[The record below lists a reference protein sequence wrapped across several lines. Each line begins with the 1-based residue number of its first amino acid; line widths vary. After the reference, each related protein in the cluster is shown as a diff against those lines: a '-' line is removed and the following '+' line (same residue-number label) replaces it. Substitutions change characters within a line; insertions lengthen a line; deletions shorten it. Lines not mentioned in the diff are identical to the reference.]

1 MAYLAFHATASFVAA
16 LAFLAAPSLLG
27 AGQNAPADTRP
38 TFEAAA
44 VKSHRGGER
53 TRNTILPGGRYS
65 ATNVPLRMM
74 IRSAYGVQDFQL
86 VGGPA
91 WLATDGYDVTAKAAM
106 DAPPDRLFA
115 MVRSLLEDRFR
126 LVVHRETRTLPVY
139 ALIRVNSERLGRQLR
154 RSDADCGGAPA
165 AAGRPRCGIL
175 MNFGEIRGTGVTLS
189 QLATSLAPFSGR
201 AVQDRTSAPG
211 AFDFELQ
218 FTPDPAGFPA
228 PPGAESAAAN
238 ANRPSLFTAVQEQ
251 LGLKLESTTA
261 PLEVLVIDR
270 AERPTE
276 D

>member
-1 MAYLAFHATASFVAA
+1 MARLAFSAIAFLVA
-16 LAFLAAPSLLG
+16 LACLATPSLL
-27 AGQNAPADTRP
+27 AGGQEAAARPRP
-38 TFEAAA
+38 TFEAAS

-74 IRSAYGVQDFQL
+74 IRSAYGIQDFQL

-91 WLATDGYDVTAKAAM
+91 WLNTDGYDVVAKAAT
-106 DAPPDRLFA
+106 DEPPDRLFA

-126 LVVHRETRTLPVY
+126 LVAHRETRTLPVY
-139 ALIRVNSERLGRQLR
+139 ALVRVNPDRLGRQLR
-154 RSDADCGGAPA
+154 PSDADCAGPPA
-165 AAGRPRCGIL
+165 APGRPRCGIL
-175 MNFGEIRGTGVTLS
+175 MNFGELRGTGASLG

-201 AVQDRTSAPG
+201 AIQDRTGASG

-218 FTPDPAGFPA
+218 FTPDPVAFPA
-228 PPGAESAAAN
+228 PPGAQPPAASADG
-238 ANRPSLFTAVQEQ
+238 PSLFTAVQEQ

-270 AERPTE
+270 VERPTN